1 MRVDGALKIVDALAQ
16 NGAMLGSM
24 GGVGQE
30 RAGDKR
36 VEGQP
41 EGTDRNS

>member
-1 MRVDGALKIVDALAQ
+1 MRVGGALKIVDALAQ

-30 RAGDKR
+30 RAGGKR

-41 EGTDRNS
+41 EGTDRTS